1 MNSNC
6 LQLLW
11 VNANAPDRGGRKMPE
26 PLLLLLPTVLPLGHV
41 VGGNFNIHIGHAP
54 AISLK
59 QINRESSDF
68 DNVTIQWRRHTIIAK
83 EKEIGLAG
91 NSILKQTP
99 S

>member
-1 MNSNC
+1 MNTHC

-11 VNANAPDRGGRKMPE
+11 GNANAPDRGGHKMPE

-41 VGGNFNIHIGHAP
+41 VGGNLNIHTGRAP

-68 DNVTIQWRRHTIIAK
+68 VTM
-83 EKEIGLAG
+83 
-91 NSILKQTP
+91 
-99 S
+99 